1 MSTISNNDNEVY
13 SHNWVTEE
21 DVKDDIFSKS
31 LV

>member
-21 DVKDDIFSKS
+21 DVKDDFFFKK
-31 LV
+31 V